1 MSDKKC
7 DCNCEYE
14 YEKERRLEALINQL
28 IVRLLDTQDDCEE
41 YRIQAEQY
49 EIQFK
54 QTYKRLDS
62 AKAEIKVLQEELDT
76 IRGIKK

>member
-28 IVRLLDTQDDCEE
+28 IVRLLDTQDDCEK